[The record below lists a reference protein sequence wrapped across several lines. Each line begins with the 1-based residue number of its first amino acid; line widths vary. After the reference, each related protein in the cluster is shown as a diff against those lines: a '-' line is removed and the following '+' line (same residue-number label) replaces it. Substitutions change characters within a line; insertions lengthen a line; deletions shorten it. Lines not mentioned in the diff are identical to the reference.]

1 MTESTSER
9 QPIYR
14 RLLSELGILALLKSP
29 FDVKLLCFQRFTRL
43 FAYGASTLIL
53 VAYLQELGH
62 SRARSGLFM
71 TLTLVGDVL
80 ISFLLTLVADSIGR
94 KAILSLGALLMAGSG
109 VVFAT
114 ASNFWVLLAAAV
126 VGVIS
131 PAGNEIGPF
140 RAIEESI
147 VAHLTVAEE
156 RSDVYAWY
164 NLIGAAGAAS
174 GMMTCGWAIDA
185 AVKKLE
191 WSLTR
196 AYRATFVAYAVLGLV
211 KLVLTLCLSGK
222 VEAEGKK
229 QAVEDHQP
237 DERSTLLGEGNNE
250 AQPATNNK
258 SWVSSLLPSIST
270 ESKSVTATL
279 CMLFALDS
287 FGSGLAP
294 M

>member
-1 MTESTSER
+1 MAGPTSER

-29 FDVKLLCFQRFTRL
+29 FDVKLLCLQRFTRL

-109 VVFAT
+109 VVFAM
-114 ASNFWVLLAAAV
+114 ASNFWILLTAAV

-140 RAIEESI
+140 RAIEESV

-174 GMMTCGWAIDA
+174 GMITCGWAIDA
-185 AVKKLE
+185 VMNKLD
-191 WSLTR
+191 WSFIR

-211 KLVLTLCLSGK
+211 KLLLTLCLSGK
-222 VEAEGKK
+222 VEAEAK
-229 QAVEDHQP
+229 QQVVEDEP
-237 DERSTLLGEGNNE
+237 GERSALLGDRSSE
-250 AQPATNNK
+250 AQTTPNSK
-258 SWVSSLLPSIST
+258 SWISSLLPSVSA
-270 ESKSVTATL
+270 ESKRVTATL